1 MATKRNT
8 KKDETKVASAEAVE
22 VVATNDIP
30 EGAEVVDGVTVDAP
44 EVIIKDDEGNT
55 LDTVADEAPEQE
67 AKVKCKV
74 VREFLDKTVLAKEGK
89 IKAYRKV
96 GTTFEADKA
105 RAEELAKLGYV
116 KF

>member
-1 MATKRNT
+1 MAKRNT

-22 VVATNDIP
+22 AVATNDIP

-44 EVIIKDDEGNT
+44 EQD
-55 LDTVADEAPEQE
+55 
-67 AKVKCKV
+67 AKVKCTV
-74 VREFLDKTVLAKEGK
+74 VREFLDKTILAKEGK
-89 IKAYRKV
+89 KKAYRKKGDV
-96 GTTFEADKA
+96 FEADKA

>member
-1 MATKRNT
+1 MSTKRNT
-8 KKDETKVASAEAVE
+8 KKDETKVASAEVVE

-55 LDTVADEAPEQE
+55 LDTVADEASEQE
-67 AKVKCKV
+67 EKVRCKV
-74 VREFLDKTVLAKEGK
+74 IREFLDKNVLVKEGK
-89 IKAYRKV
+89 EKAHRIKDKEYDY
-96 GTTFEADKA
+96 DKA